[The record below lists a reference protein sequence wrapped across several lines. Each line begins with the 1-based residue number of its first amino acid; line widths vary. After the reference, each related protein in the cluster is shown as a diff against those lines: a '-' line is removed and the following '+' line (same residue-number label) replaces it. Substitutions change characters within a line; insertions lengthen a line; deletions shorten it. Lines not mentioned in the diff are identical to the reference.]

1 MEILQLLLV
10 SSTTQEW
17 LEKKD
22 WGKKER
28 RFHGKA
34 HSIRLTSTYSDIQ

>member
-28 RFHGKA
+28 RFRKP
-34 HSIRLTSTYSDIQ
+34 HSVRLTSTYSDIQ